1 MSRVRTRPT
10 RDDTREKLFEAAARV
25 FEEQGI
31 GGASI
36 EAIAA
41 AAGFTRGAFYSNF
54 KSKDELIIAML
65 EDHVE
70 QSIRRNLDLLARHK
84 NLADFIDALKTM
96 DRSRQD
102 PLGRSPLLHM
112 EMILFVARAEKRR
125 PELAKRLRA
134 RRKLITDIVETTLKN
149 SGRNGSLNPTW
160 TGAILLALEDGF
172 RLHRLIDPETTPAD
186 SFLRAIG
193 DLQRAIG
200 IRRPDERCD
209 SGRFSAALAP
219 ACALCNWP
227 GDRAH
232 LARATPCQIAKRGQR
247 ADGDADRKGDGVIAG
262 EVVQQAGDPGTRGAA
277 GERRQHDGAEDAA
290 VMLALKDLQ
299 HHRAHD
305 RGQAVAERAL
315 RQAS

>member
-41 AAGFTRGAFYSNF
+41 AAGFSRGAFYSNF
-54 KSKDELIIAML
+54 TSKDELIIAML

-70 QSIRRNLDLLARHK
+70 QTIRRNLDLVAKHK
-84 NLADFIDALKTM
+84 NIADFIEALKTM

-125 PELAKRLRA
+125 PDLAKRLRA
-134 RRKLITDIVETTLKN
+134 RRKLITDIVEATLKN
-149 SGRNGSLNPTW
+149 NGKNPALNPTW

-193 DLQRAIG
+193 DLQRAMG
-200 IRRPDERCD
+200 I
-209 SGRFSAALAP
+209 SS
-219 ACALCNWP
+219 
-227 GDRAH
+227 
-232 LARATPCQIAKRGQR
+232 
-247 ADGDADRKGDGVIAG
+247 
-262 EVVQQAGDPGTRGAA
+262 
-277 GERRQHDGAEDAA
+277 
-290 VMLALKDLQ
+290 
-299 HHRAHD
+299 
-305 RGQAVAERAL
+305 
-315 RQAS
+315 S

>member
-10 RDDTREKLFEAAARV
+10 RDETCDKLFEAAARM

-65 EDHVE
+65 EDHVDR
-70 QSIRRNLDLLARHK
+70 SIRRNLDLLAQH
-84 NLADFIDALKTM
+84 NNIDDFLDALKNM
-96 DRSRQD
+96 DRSKQD
-102 PLGRSPLLHM
+102 PLGRAPLLHM

-134 RRKLITDIVETTLKN
+134 RRKLVADIVETA
-149 SGRNGSLNPTW
+149 SRNNGQRALNPAW

-193 DLQRAIG
+193 DLR
-200 IRRPDERCD
+200 
-209 SGRFSAALAP
+209 
-219 ACALCNWP
+219 
-227 GDRAH
+227 
-232 LARATPCQIAKRGQR
+232 
-247 ADGDADRKGDGVIAG
+247 
-262 EVVQQAGDPGTRGAA
+262 
-277 GERRQHDGAEDAA
+277 
-290 VMLALKDLQ
+290 
-299 HHRAHD
+299 
-305 RGQAVAERAL
+305 RAL
-315 RQAS
+315 GIIATS

>member
-10 RDDTREKLFEAAARV
+10 RDDTREALFEAAARV
-25 FEEQGI
+25 FEEDGI

-65 EDHVE
+65 EDHVA
-70 QSIRRNLDLLARHK
+70 QSIRRNMDILAQHD
-84 NLADFIDALKTM
+84 NIDDFIAALKAM

-134 RRKLITDIVETTLKN
+134 RRMLVADIIEATLKSN
-149 SGRNGSLNPTW
+149 GRNNLNPPW
-160 TGAILLALEDGF
+160 MAAIVLALEDGF

-186 SFLRAIG
+186 SFLRAIT
-193 DLQRAIG
+193 DL
-200 IRRPDERCD
+200 RRRT
-209 SGRFSAALAP
+209 GLASA
-219 ACALCNWP
+219 
-227 GDRAH
+227 
-232 LARATPCQIAKRGQR
+232 
-247 ADGDADRKGDGVIAG
+247 
-262 EVVQQAGDPGTRGAA
+262 
-277 GERRQHDGAEDAA
+277 
-290 VMLALKDLQ
+290 
-299 HHRAHD
+299 
-305 RGQAVAERAL
+305 
-315 RQAS
+315 

>member
-10 RDDTREKLFEAAARV
+10 RDDTCEKLFEAAARV

-65 EDHVE
+65 EEHVE

-84 NLADFIDALKTM
+84 SPSDYIDALKSM
-96 DRSRQD
+96 DRSLQD

-112 EMILFVARAEKRR
+112 EMILFVARAAKRR

-134 RRKLITDIVETTLKN
+134 RRKLVADIVETTLKN
-149 SGRNGSLNPTW
+149 SGKTRSVDPAW
-160 TGAILLALEDGF
+160 AGAILLAMEDGF

-200 IRRPDERCD
+200 IT
-209 SGRFSAALAP
+209 SA
-219 ACALCNWP
+219 
-227 GDRAH
+227 
-232 LARATPCQIAKRGQR
+232 
-247 ADGDADRKGDGVIAG
+247 
-262 EVVQQAGDPGTRGAA
+262 
-277 GERRQHDGAEDAA
+277 
-290 VMLALKDLQ
+290 
-299 HHRAHD
+299 
-305 RGQAVAERAL
+305 
-315 RQAS
+315 

>member
-1 MSRVRTRPT
+1 MSRLRTRPT
-10 RDDTREKLFEAAARV
+10 RDDTRDKLFEAAARM

-70 QSIRRNLDLLARHK
+70 QSIRRNLDLLDRHK
-84 NLADFIDALKTM
+84 KLADFIDALKNM

-125 PELAKRLRA
+125 PDLAKRLRA

-149 SGRNGSLNPTW
+149 SGRNGALNPTW
-160 TGAILLALEDGF
+160 AGAIVLALEDGF

-186 SFLRAIG
+186 SFLRAIS

-200 IRRPDERCD
+200 I
-209 SGRFSAALAP
+209 SSA
-219 ACALCNWP
+219 
-227 GDRAH
+227 
-232 LARATPCQIAKRGQR
+232 
-247 ADGDADRKGDGVIAG
+247 
-262 EVVQQAGDPGTRGAA
+262 
-277 GERRQHDGAEDAA
+277 
-290 VMLALKDLQ
+290 
-299 HHRAHD
+299 
-305 RGQAVAERAL
+305 
-315 RQAS
+315 

>member
-70 QSIRRNLDLLARHK
+70 QSIRRNLDLLDRHK

-125 PELAKRLRA
+125 PDLAKRLRA
-134 RRKLITDIVETTLKN
+134 RRKIIADIVETTLKSN
-149 SGRNGSLNPTW
+149 GKNGSLNSAW
-160 TGAILLALEDGF
+160 TGAIVLALEDGF

-186 SFLRAIG
+186 GFLRAIS
-193 DLQRAIG
+193 DLQKSIG
-200 IRRPDERCD
+200 I
-209 SGRFSAALAP
+209 A
-219 ACALCNWP
+219 
-227 GDRAH
+227 
-232 LARATPCQIAKRGQR
+232 
-247 ADGDADRKGDGVIAG
+247 
-262 EVVQQAGDPGTRGAA
+262 
-277 GERRQHDGAEDAA
+277 
-290 VMLALKDLQ
+290 
-299 HHRAHD
+299 
-305 RGQAVAERAL
+305 
-315 RQAS
+315 

>member
-10 RDDTREKLFEAAARV
+10 RDDTCEKLFEAAARV

-54 KSKDELIIAML
+54 KSKDELIIAMI

-70 QSIRRNLDLLARHK
+70 QSIRRMLDLLTRHK
-84 NLADFIDALKTM
+84 TAADFIDALKSM
-96 DRSRQD
+96 DRSQQD

-134 RRKLITDIVETTLKN
+134 RRKLIADIVETTSRN
-149 SGRNGSLNPTW
+149 AGRNGPLNPAW

-200 IRRPDERCD
+200 I
-209 SGRFSAALAP
+209 SSA
-219 ACALCNWP
+219 
-227 GDRAH
+227 
-232 LARATPCQIAKRGQR
+232 
-247 ADGDADRKGDGVIAG
+247 
-262 EVVQQAGDPGTRGAA
+262 
-277 GERRQHDGAEDAA
+277 
-290 VMLALKDLQ
+290 
-299 HHRAHD
+299 
-305 RGQAVAERAL
+305 
-315 RQAS
+315 

>member
-1 MSRVRTRPT
+1 MSRLRTRPT

-70 QSIRRNLDLLARHK
+70 QSIRRNLDLLDRHK
-84 NLADFIDALKTM
+84 RLADFIDALKNM

-125 PELAKRLRA
+125 PDLAKRLRA

-149 SGRNGSLNPTW
+149 SGRNGALNPTW
-160 TGAILLALEDGF
+160 TGAIVLALEDGF

-186 SFLRAIG
+186 SFLRAIS

-200 IRRPDERCD
+200 I
-209 SGRFSAALAP
+209 SSA
-219 ACALCNWP
+219 
-227 GDRAH
+227 
-232 LARATPCQIAKRGQR
+232 
-247 ADGDADRKGDGVIAG
+247 
-262 EVVQQAGDPGTRGAA
+262 
-277 GERRQHDGAEDAA
+277 
-290 VMLALKDLQ
+290 
-299 HHRAHD
+299 
-305 RGQAVAERAL
+305 
-315 RQAS
+315 

>member
-10 RDDTREKLFEAAARV
+10 RDETRDKLFEAAARV
-25 FEEQGI
+25 FEDHGI

-41 AAGFTRGAFYSNF
+41 AAGFSRGAFYSNF
-54 KSKDELIIAML
+54 ASKDELIIAML

-70 QSIRRNLDLLARHK
+70 QSIRRNLDLLAKHR
-84 NLADFIDALKTM
+84 NLDDFLDALKSM

-134 RRKLITDIVETTLKN
+134 RRKLIADIVETTAKD
-149 SGRNGSLNPTW
+149 SGRPGSLNPSW
-160 TGAILLALEDGF
+160 TAAVVLALEDGF

-193 DLQRAIG
+193 DLG
-200 IRRPDERCD
+200 
-209 SGRFSAALAP
+209 
-219 ACALCNWP
+219 
-227 GDRAH
+227 
-232 LARATPCQIAKRGQR
+232 RATGLSSA
-247 ADGDADRKGDGVIAG
+247 
-262 EVVQQAGDPGTRGAA
+262 
-277 GERRQHDGAEDAA
+277 
-290 VMLALKDLQ
+290 
-299 HHRAHD
+299 
-305 RGQAVAERAL
+305 
-315 RQAS
+315 

>member
-10 RDDTREKLFEAAARV
+10 RDDTRDRLFEAAARV

-31 GGASI
+31 SGASI
-36 EAIAA
+36 EDIAG

-70 QSIRRNLDLLARHK
+70 QTIQRNLDLISRHQ
-84 NLADFIDALKTM
+84 NLADYIEALRTM

-134 RRKLITDIVETTLKN
+134 RRQLITDIVATASKN
-149 SGRNGSLNPTW
+149 SGRKKPLNPAW
-160 TGAILLALEDGF
+160 TGAIVLALEDGF

-186 SFLRAIG
+186 SFLRAIS

-200 IRRPDERCD
+200 AA
-209 SGRFSAALAP
+209 SG
-219 ACALCNWP
+219 
-227 GDRAH
+227 
-232 LARATPCQIAKRGQR
+232 
-247 ADGDADRKGDGVIAG
+247 
-262 EVVQQAGDPGTRGAA
+262 
-277 GERRQHDGAEDAA
+277 
-290 VMLALKDLQ
+290 
-299 HHRAHD
+299 
-305 RGQAVAERAL
+305 
-315 RQAS
+315 

>member
-36 EAIAA
+36 EDLAA

-70 QSIRRNLDLLARHK
+70 QTVRRNLDLLARHQ

-96 DRSRQD
+96 DRSKQD

-112 EMILFVARAEKRR
+112 EMILFVARAEERR

-134 RRKLITDIVETTLKN
+134 RRKLITDIVETTAKN
-149 SGRNGSLNPTW
+149 SGKNGIPNPAW
-160 TGAILLALEDGF
+160 AGAVVLALEDGF

-200 IRRPDERCD
+200 IT
-209 SGRFSAALAP
+209 SG
-219 ACALCNWP
+219 
-227 GDRAH
+227 
-232 LARATPCQIAKRGQR
+232 
-247 ADGDADRKGDGVIAG
+247 
-262 EVVQQAGDPGTRGAA
+262 
-277 GERRQHDGAEDAA
+277 
-290 VMLALKDLQ
+290 
-299 HHRAHD
+299 
-305 RGQAVAERAL
+305 
-315 RQAS
+315 

>member
-36 EAIAA
+36 EDLAA

-70 QSIRRNLDLLARHK
+70 QTVRRNLDLLARHQ

-96 DRSRQD
+96 DRSKQD

-134 RRKLITDIVETTLKN
+134 RRKLITDIVETTAKN
-149 SGRNGSLNPTW
+149 SGKNGIPNPAW
-160 TGAILLALEDGF
+160 AGAVVLALEDGF

-200 IRRPDERCD
+200 IT
-209 SGRFSAALAP
+209 SG
-219 ACALCNWP
+219 
-227 GDRAH
+227 
-232 LARATPCQIAKRGQR
+232 
-247 ADGDADRKGDGVIAG
+247 
-262 EVVQQAGDPGTRGAA
+262 
-277 GERRQHDGAEDAA
+277 
-290 VMLALKDLQ
+290 
-299 HHRAHD
+299 
-305 RGQAVAERAL
+305 
-315 RQAS
+315 

>member
-54 KSKDELIIAML
+54 NSKDELIIAML

-84 NLADFIDALKTM
+84 NIEDFIEALKTM

-125 PELAKRLRA
+125 PDLAKRLRA
-134 RRKLITDIVETTLKN
+134 RRKLIVDVVETTAKN
-149 SGRNGSLNPTW
+149 SGGKGSLNPAW
-160 TGAILLALEDGF
+160 TAAIVLALEDGF
-172 RLHRLIDPETTPAD
+172 RLHRLIDPETTPPD

-193 DLQRAIG
+193 DLQRTMG
-200 IRRPDERCD
+200 I
-209 SGRFSAALAP
+209 SS
-219 ACALCNWP
+219 
-227 GDRAH
+227 
-232 LARATPCQIAKRGQR
+232 
-247 ADGDADRKGDGVIAG
+247 V
-262 EVVQQAGDPGTRGAA
+262 
-277 GERRQHDGAEDAA
+277 
-290 VMLALKDLQ
+290 
-299 HHRAHD
+299 
-305 RGQAVAERAL
+305 
-315 RQAS
+315 